1 MSNVPWGRH
10 GRNMADRV
18 DKSRIA
24 VFASFSGQGG
34 VERMIARLARG
45 FIDAGFAVDMVLA
58 RTHGDHL
65 AAIPEAVRVIELKA
79 RHTATSVP
87 ELARYLRR
95 ERPAALLAAKD
106 RAIRA
111 AVLARRLARSRC
123 RLVGRLGTNLS
134 ASLEH
139 RGGVNRWLRCF
150 PMRRLYPAVD
160 HIVAVSQGVAADT
173 ARVTGLAPERIS
185 VVRNPVITP
194 ELFELG
200 NAPVTHPWLGAREYP
215 VVLGAGR
222 LTRQK
227 DFATLIRA
235 FSRVRAA
242 RRCRLIILGD
252 GALRASLTRLADE
265 LGVAADVDLPGFQ
278 ANPYAFMTRADLFV
292 LSSAWEGSPNV
303 LTEALALGTPAVS
316 TACPSGPD
324 EILAGGR
331 YGRLVPVGDSE
342 ALAAAMLATLDA
354 PPPPDLLK
362 SAVAE
367 YRQDIS
373 ARGYLAALGL
383 GMIS

>member
-1 MSNVPWGRH
+1 MPWDRY
-10 GRNMADRV
+10 GRNMAGRV

-45 FIDAGFAVDMVLA
+45 FNDAGFAVDMVLA
-58 RTHGDHL
+58 RTRGDHL

-111 AVLARRLARSRC
+111 AVLSRRLSGSRC

-160 HIVAVSQGVAADT
+160 HIVAVSHGVAADT
-173 ARVTGLAPERIS
+173 VRVTGLAPERIS

-242 RRCRLIILGD
+242 RPCRLIILGD
-252 GALRASLTRLADE
+252 GALRAPLTRLADE

-278 ANPYAFMTRADLFV
+278 ANPYAFMIRADLFV

-331 YGRLVPVGDSE
+331 YGRLVPVGVPDAMAE
-342 ALAAAMLATLDA
+342 AMLATLDA
-354 PPPPDLLK
+354 PLPPDLLK

-383 GMIS
+383 GMIP